1 LSGYPRWLCVVLYSL
16 SVSTTLNQ
24 AIVLKPPLPEADRQQ
39 LPELFGHLLGGG
51 LELPDRVQAKQQ
63 VRRMMHRRRYLLP
76 VLAIVLSVGI
86 ITAFA
91 LHSIE
96 EIHYLKSFYPQS
108 FTVEQAMQA
117 SVVELVKV
125 LLASLPLGI
134 VIAVCVALLKSHSKR
149 G

>member
-1 LSGYPRWLCVVLYSL
+1 
-16 SVSTTLNQ
+16 
-24 AIVLKPPLPEADRQQ
+24 
-39 LPELFGHLLGGG
+39 
-51 LELPDRVQAKQQ
+51 
-63 VRRMMHRRRYLLP
+63 MHRRRYLLP
-76 VLAIVLSVGI
+76 ALAIVFSVGI

-96 EIHYLKSFYPQS
+96 EIHYLKSFYPHS